1 MPDKIKEVFELISDK
16 GYFSDENEFRS
27 YVSDPKRRAEAFEL
41 IKDDGFF
48 TDENE
53 FNSYFGEVK
62 KKDFQDFNQKYG
74 TSYTR
79 GQFIGQEP
87 ISPPISSTVSPSA
100 SKQPKSTTPSV
111 STGKLPKLEFQVE
124 KPVSTQAVDNKDLA
138 FTVESREQRKQF
150 LGEVSTGILEAI
162 NKQPDLYMSQKDM
175 PTMYGEK
182 IIPAGT
188 LNVDNIAK
196 AVDVY
201 AEKIKKE
208 TGKELTSFDK
218 KNVVQS
224 TLSSLEVKKKMQ
236 NAAMLTDLEFQKQK
250 KLPLTAITGI
260 KNAKGEVV
268 KENMFQENVKQTVAQ
283 EQQRLE
289 QIAKTPNKQ
298 ISAEFKPEIE
308 GLSAQVKGT
317 ADALNKEMKDSFTA
331 QFAQQQ
337 KEIYNQYN
345 QLVQTGQMSA
355 DAANAEMKQKIEA
368 IGKQLENDTNALY
381 APKFNQLKQE
391 AEEKSKEI
399 QTRYNRKVQAQFNL
413 EKEKASKRIQE
424 EISKYENTLP
434 KGYMKE
440 YQAAFKKNLDSEI
453 NLEGLRKINQFSNLG
468 NFEKMQT
475 ALMAGMGDVTSTVGG
490 SLSYVGVNTGNLQNW
505 VAQSGLYNELPM
517 FSDDNVFD
525 NLTNTDWWIANG
537 VRSVPFTVA
546 TMPIGIAGGAGVGLL
561 ASALGAAKRAQVI
574 ASVIGGG
581 FAGWEVERF
590 LEQGA
595 GFNDAI
601 NEGKSVSEA
610 AEIAAA
616 IGKYNYSTLPM
627 NMLQMLPVFSKSFK
641 FLGAAGIE
649 AGAGAFEEINQGWA
663 QAKAKAQSEG
673 QDVSYLDYA
682 TSPQAIQEGAIGAA
696 MSQGFTLFSLKN
708 TPDIDKQINTLMTSI
723 GMGGESQA
731 LEVLKTMKNN
741 GAIDEKQFQE
751 ATNLLNY
758 TLNAISQTENINVDD
773 NVKSALVNRFVAIE
787 KAKELLTENENDLA
801 SQAAKELI
809 AEKQEEIKKILK
821 GSEPVYLIRVVG
833 NDVPIVSTKEQVES
847 LLKSEKML
855 PLFQIEVYNDNSTKA
870 SVEEVY
876 SKQEK
881 EKVADVAEN
890 IPEEVQTED
899 EKKVEELRA
908 AEQAEYDAM
917 SDPNDEAAKKEI
929 YDRYD
934 KLITPLLGKEEA
946 GSVGVV
952 DNPALKDV
960 ESTSEA
966 LDNLLGDNEIEFDKL
981 AELAGEIF
989 PTDVSYAYH
998 KAKEDGSNPELVKAV
1013 EELLTNK
1020 KETPASES
1028 KVGENKY
1035 EYDPKAKDSSRDIGS
1050 RADDSRA
1057 KKSDITAGTNKGE
1070 SSEKADS
1077 TEKAVSE
1084 SKEEEVEKELPKKNI
1099 VDEIKQEIGSLRGEQ
1114 MNVRTEA
1121 TRKILNAYR
1130 KIFNFP
1136 PYTGSMDD
1144 AKAYA
1149 EAFDEANSYYSS
1161 EVRRRLSGLEVASKY
1176 VIELAEK
1183 IRGNEKIESQT
1194 NKQQEDAVQEQAAG
1208 QVSVQPETKVGEG
1221 VEGGKPE
1228 TESKEAT
1235 EEKQEEVAKKAG
1247 ISPKNLRDLY
1257 NVNRKLFGLDRVKS
1271 FASAIAMDRMIG
1283 AMAKRAGVTKAE
1295 MYGKLDFVKDIEENI
1310 LKADN
1315 ALFQGTINGKS
1326 VTLRNVDVDV
1336 VNGFY
1341 SNTEKA
1347 LSQVKQDKMSGSQWA
1362 TQLLSRGANKEE
1374 MKLTRLSD
1382 YLEANKATSIS
1393 KGDIQ
1398 QFLKDNRISV
1408 VEVVGSEKEGNLP
1421 ESKMRAQITSLQ
1433 LEGEKENYKEILVT
1447 MPNKKGKSTDAG
1459 KRMVA
1464 FRSEMD
1470 AKYGEGARGKMSE
1483 SETKRLSELIE
1494 LAREEGAFTEKDK
1507 FKSSHYEE
1515 PNILV
1520 HLRMNTRTAADG
1532 SKVLFLEEVQS
1543 DWGQKG
1549 REEGFSKP
1557 ANTQLINQLEKQK
1570 QDILDSSKSYQF
1582 LNSKTEGNLSKE
1594 VFDAIQQVATNMIDN
1609 PYSTNESRKER
1620 FLEDIGKTLSY
1631 WESFD
1636 NSVPKM
1642 NQDELSEFY
1651 DIYTKELKNNDLKI
1665 KGYSISYRL
1674 ASVENEIKEINEQ
1687 IADAQEKIATPV
1699 APFVTDTNAWV
1710 KLGLKVALKEA
1721 VAQGVDKIAWTTGE
1735 QQNERY
1741 SLEKVADEVRYS
1753 KNDDGTYRV
1762 VAYKNGENVSED
1774 NSLREDKLEANLGKD
1789 VAQRI
1794 IDGVGEDIEGKK
1806 SLTGENLKVGGKGM
1820 KGFYGSTTE
1829 GSLGIVGEVA
1839 KSLSKQEPK
1848 TVEIEVG
1855 RKKSAPIESVTLN
1868 GESVKEKSAWASYIL
1883 DYNKTGKSYTIDAKK
1898 LSEILD
1904 FHKKQLNNAVYKIS
1918 EVEEFINS
1926 LSIGDNV
1933 VIESKLE
1940 TPKSTQYSIDITPEL
1955 KAQVEGGLALFQ
1967 RQQGQQAKGAMVAAD
1982 GRFVVYALTDP
1993 NISTP
1998 LHELA
2003 HVFEHYLTDAE
2014 KSAVMKAAGTKTW
2027 NIQTSEYFARGF
2039 EKYLAEGK
2047 SPVPAL
2053 DKLFAKFKEWLTEI
2067 YNGIKGSDIDIK
2079 LNKKMR
2085 DIYSSMLGEEIS
2097 DGKFPDN
2104 LLKIA
2109 KELDLSPQQIQN
2121 TYNKYDGSKNIEDI
2135 TLEDYNKARA
2145 EGDKIKLEKSKKAFE
2160 VLLKE
2165 GSVSPT
2171 AKKKAAEIKK
2181 EVGEKTIKDAEDIM
2195 NNIDSIRQQ
2204 LLDAGVI
2211 KSINCKWGK

>member
-100 SKQPKSTTPSV
+100 SKQPKSTIPSV

-138 FTVESREQRKQF
+138 LTVESREQRKQF
-150 LGEVSTGILEAI
+150 LGEVNTGILEAI

-218 KNVVQS
+218 QYVVQS
-224 TLSSLEVKKKMQ
+224 ALSSLKVKKQTQ

-250 KLPLTAITGI
+250 KLPLTAITGV

-308 GLSAQVKGT
+308 GLSAQIKGT

-391 AEEKSKEI
+391 AEAKSKEI

-424 EISKYENTLP
+424 EISKYENALP

-517 FSDDNVFD
+517 FSDDNIFD

-546 TMPIGIAGGAGVGLL
+546 TMPVGIAGGAGVGLL

-881 EKVADVAEN
+881 EKAAEDTPTDTEEAGVAEN

-899 EKKVEELRA
+899 EKKVKELRA

-934 KLITPLLGKEEA
+934 KLITPLLEKEKA
-946 GSVGVV
+946 GSVVGGDKKFTAKGGNKVV
-952 DNPALKDV
+952 DEKGEPLVVYRSTYSENNLNDGVNYFAEDANYSKEIAAIMNENGKASNYVEERPIRTIPVNISASRVYELPKGEEMNGNRIKNLLEKDPDFTKKYDAVKGIDLYSDNKIVYAVFDKANIKELGAEQSLKEKTKEEPAKEEVKVQESIVEETPSIENILNPNHKGFGERMELANKKK
-960 ESTSEA
+960 ESTEQIFEEDKNVNYVFRNTTKEEVDNVLSSKEKTGDFWRSEPNEYKNYG
-966 LDNLLGDNEIEFDKL
+966 DFVIVKKVPNLKEYGRSYSKANNIENDGFNYIGEKATKEDIDFIYNKKT
-981 AELAGEIF
+981 GEII
-989 PTDVSYAYH
+989 YNN
-998 KAKEDGSNPELVKAV
+998 NPELVKAV

-1020 KETPASES
+1020 
-1028 KVGENKY
+1028 
-1035 EYDPKAKDSSRDIGS
+1035 
-1050 RADDSRA
+1050 
-1057 KKSDITAGTNKGE
+1057 
-1070 SSEKADS
+1070 
-1077 TEKAVSE
+1077 
-1084 SKEEEVEKELPKKNI
+1084 
-1099 VDEIKQEIGSLRGEQ
+1099 
-1114 MNVRTEA
+1114 
-1121 TRKILNAYR
+1121 
-1130 KIFNFP
+1130 
-1136 PYTGSMDD
+1136 
-1144 AKAYA
+1144 
-1149 EAFDEANSYYSS
+1149 
-1161 EVRRRLSGLEVASKY
+1161 
-1176 VIELAEK
+1176 
-1183 IRGNEKIESQT
+1183 
-1194 NKQQEDAVQEQAAG
+1194 QQEDAVQKQAAG
-1208 QVSVQPETKVGEG
+1208 QVPVQPETKVGEG
-1221 VEGGKPE
+1221 VEGGKPKAE
-1228 TESKEAT
+1228 PKEAT

-1257 NVNRKLFGLDRVKS
+1257 NVNRKLFGLDRVKA
-1271 FASAIAMDRMIG
+1271 FASAIAMDRMVG
-1283 AMAKRAGVTKAE
+1283 TMAKRAGITKAE
-1295 MYGKLDFVKDIEENI
+1295 MYGRLKFEKASEKDLPQGVKMQVDAWHGSPYEFDKFQTAFMGKGEGVQAFGWGLYFSDLEGIARGYANRLTKKGLLIVDNEAYDYLLDLIPSSAFADTPNEFLEIITENLQNENGLDNLLDQYKITSFNDTIQGNERFLNRLKGGASLYSKETLDFVLNLTNSDKSNSQKTKEFNEFFDKHKKAFKDAVDKLKENPLSIVDARPKFLYKVTLHKGKTSDQYTWLEWDKPVDKSILKNIATKLYGIKGESILINSNSGTFKTIFEKNEKGITTSYLYNENTKEKVLANKSNERYNEIQIENIENI
-1310 LKADN
+1310 LLKGQFNQGKENGESFYKEISKIIGSPKQAS
-1315 ALFQGTINGKS
+1315 LFLLENGI
-1326 VTLRNVDVDV
+1326 D
-1336 VNGFY
+1336 G
-1341 SNTEKA
+1341 
-1347 LSQVKQDKMSGSQWA
+1347 VKYPAESI
-1362 TQLLSRGANKEE
+1362 SRGATSDTARGFNYVVFDENAVSIEE
-1374 MKLTRLSD
+1374 VIKFQKD
-1382 YLEANKATSIS
+1382 ANKAR
-1393 KGDIQ
+1393 GA
-1398 QFLKDNRISV
+1398 V
-1408 VEVVGSEKEGNLP
+1408 
-1421 ESKMRAQITSLQ
+1421 M
-1433 LEGEKENYKEILVT
+1433 VT
-1447 MPNKKGKSTDAG
+1447 
-1459 KRMVA
+1459 
-1464 FRSEMD
+1464 
-1470 AKYGEGARGKMSE
+1470 
-1483 SETKRLSELIE
+1483 L
-1494 LAREEGAFTEKDK
+1494 
-1507 FKSSHYEE
+1507 
-1515 PNILV
+1515 
-1520 HLRMNTRTAADG
+1520 DG
-1532 SKVLFLEEVQS
+1532 
-1543 DWGQKG
+1543 
-1549 REEGFSKP
+1549 
-1557 ANTQLINQLEKQK
+1557 
-1570 QDILDSSKSYQF
+1570 
-1582 LNSKTEGNLSKE
+1582 
-1594 VFDAIQQVATNMIDN
+1594 
-1609 PYSTNESRKER
+1609 
-1620 FLEDIGKTLSY
+1620 
-1631 WESFD
+1631 
-1636 NSVPKM
+1636 
-1642 NQDELSEFY
+1642 
-1651 DIYTKELKNNDLKI
+1651 
-1665 KGYSISYRL
+1665 
-1674 ASVENEIKEINEQ
+1674 
-1687 IADAQEKIATPV
+1687 
-1699 APFVTDTNAWV
+1699 
-1710 KLGLKVALKEA
+1710 EA
-1721 VAQGVDKIAWTTGE
+1721 VI
-1735 QQNERY
+1735 
-1741 SLEKVADEVRYS
+1741 
-1753 KNDDGTYRV
+1753 
-1762 VAYKNGENVSED
+1762 
-1774 NSLREDKLEANLGKD
+1774 
-1789 VAQRI
+1789 
-1794 IDGVGEDIEGKK
+1794 
-1806 SLTGENLKVGGKGM
+1806 
-1820 KGFYGSTTE
+1820 
-1829 GSLGIVGEVA
+1829 
-1839 KSLSKQEPK
+1839 
-1848 TVEIEVG
+1848 
-1855 RKKSAPIESVTLN
+1855 
-1868 GESVKEKSAWASYIL
+1868 
-1883 DYNKTGKSYTIDAKK
+1883 
-1898 LSEILD
+1898 
-1904 FHKKQLNNAVYKIS
+1904 
-1918 EVEEFINS
+1918 
-1926 LSIGDNV
+1926 
-1933 VIESKLE
+1933 
-1940 TPKSTQYSIDITPEL
+1940 
-1955 KAQVEGGLALFQ
+1955 
-1967 RQQGQQAKGAMVAAD
+1967 
-1982 GRFVVYALTDP
+1982 YALTDP
-1993 NISTP
+1993 NVSTP

-2014 KSAVMKAAGTKTW
+2014 KSAVMKAAGTKAW
-2027 NIQTSEYFARGF
+2027 NTQTSEYFARGF

-2079 LNKKMR
+2079 LNKPMR
-2085 DIYSSMLGEEIS
+2085 DIYASMLGEKIE
-2097 DGKFPDN
+2097 GAKFPDN
-2104 LLKIA
+2104 ISKIA
-2109 KELDLSPQQIQN
+2109 KELNLSPQQVQN
-2121 TYNKYDGSKNIEDI
+2121 TYKKYDGSKNIEDI

-2145 EGDKIKLEKSKKAFE
+2145 EGNKAKIENSKKAFE
-2160 VLLKE
+2160 ALLKE
-2165 GSVSPT
+2165 ESASPT
-2171 AKKKAAEIKK
+2171 AKKKAANLKK
-2181 EVGEKTIKDAEDIM
+2181 EAGDKAVKEAAEIM
-2195 NNIDSIRQQ
+2195 ENIDSIRQQ

>member
-1 MPDKIKEVFELISDK
+1 MPEKGEELYKILKADPNYEGVGSDYNK
-16 GYFSDENEFRS
+16 FKTFFSDEKN
-27 YVSDPKRRAEAFEL
+27 YTNLYNTLKADPNYEG
-41 IKDDGFF
+41 IGKDVNVFS
-48 TDENE
+48 E
-53 FNSYFGEVK
+53 YFGLK
-62 KKDFQDFNQKYG
+62 KKEQAIPID
-74 TSYTR
+74 
-79 GQFIGQEP
+79 GQRFGGKEQEP

-100 SKQPKSTTPSV
+100 SKQPKSTIPSV

-138 FTVESREQRKQF
+138 LTVESREQRKQF
-150 LGEVSTGILEAI
+150 LGEVNTGILEAI

-218 KNVVQS
+218 QYVVQS
-224 TLSSLEVKKKMQ
+224 ALSSLKVKKQTQ

-250 KLPLTAITGI
+250 KLPLTAITGV

-308 GLSAQVKGT
+308 GLSAQIKGT

-391 AEEKSKEI
+391 AEAKSKEI

-424 EISKYENTLP
+424 EISKYENALP

-517 FSDDNVFD
+517 FSDDNIFD

-546 TMPIGIAGGAGVGLL
+546 TMPVGIAGGAGVGLL

-855 PLFQIEVYNDNSTKA
+855 PLFEIEVYNDNSTKA

-876 SKQEK
+876 AKIAPAELTKAVEQSLQE
-881 EKVADVAEN
+881 
-890 IPEEVQTED
+890 
-899 EKKVEELRA
+899 
-908 AEQAEYDAM
+908 
-917 SDPNDEAAKKEI
+917 
-929 YDRYD
+929 
-934 KLITPLLGKEEA
+934 TPQA
-946 GSVGVV
+946 GSVVGGETRTANDFANENESYRVIVGDEAFNDILESGVV
-952 DNPALKDV
+952 RTNAKNKGGQSL
-960 ESTSEA
+960 A
-966 LDNLLGDNEIEFDKL
+966 DKL
-981 AELAGEIF
+981 ANRPTLFPSFSRGKAAMDYANSNENHYIIVSEDQSIQPSTKGRHGKGTTMF
-989 PTDVSYAYH
+989 PTDAN
-998 KAKEDGSNPELVKAV
+998 GNPMESISGDKVKVYKHLGNGKYELVYANGKAV
-1013 EELLTNK
+1013 EQSLQS
-1020 KETPASES
+1020 TPQAEEAVSES
-1028 KVGENKY
+1028 KNESESK
-1035 EYDPKAKDSSRDIGS
+1035 KQDSSGDIGS
-1050 RADDSRA
+1050 RADDSGA
-1057 KKSDITAGTNKGE
+1057 KKSDIAADANKKQP
-1070 SSEKADS
+1070 SKKVDS

-1084 SKEEEVEKELPKKNI
+1084 
-1099 VDEIKQEIGSLRGEQ
+1099 
-1114 MNVRTEA
+1114 
-1121 TRKILNAYR
+1121 
-1130 KIFNFP
+1130 
-1136 PYTGSMDD
+1136 
-1144 AKAYA
+1144 
-1149 EAFDEANSYYSS
+1149 
-1161 EVRRRLSGLEVASKY
+1161 
-1176 VIELAEK
+1176 
-1183 IRGNEKIESQT
+1183 
-1194 NKQQEDAVQEQAAG
+1194 
-1208 QVSVQPETKVGEG
+1208 G
-1221 VEGGKPE
+1221 VEGGKPKAE
-1228 TESKEAT
+1228 PKEAT

-1271 FASAIAMDRMIG
+1271 LASAVAMDRMIG
-1283 AMAKRAGVTKAE
+1283 AMAKRAGITKAE

-1421 ESKMRAQITSLQ
+1421 ESRMRANITSLQ

-1447 MPNKKGKSTDAG
+1447 MPIMVDIENIDGVIVVNGQKTQFKTKSEALEYIKKLPSYLDNSYSKS
-1459 KRMVA
+1459 KP
-1464 FRSEMD
+1464 FS
-1470 AKYGEGARGKMSE
+1470 
-1483 SETKRLSELIE
+1483 
-1494 LAREEGAFTEKDK
+1494 
-1507 FKSSHYEE
+1507 SSHYEE

-1651 DIYTKELKNNDLKI
+1651 DIYIKELKNNDLKI

-1687 IADAQEKIATPV
+1687 ITDAKEKIATPT

-1741 SLEKVADEVRYS
+1741 DLSKQVR
-1753 KNDDGTYRV
+1753 
-1762 VAYKNGENVSED
+1762 
-1774 NSLREDKLEANLGKD
+1774 KLEIVKNKDNTYEINGILSNENDNQSWTKLGSSVPENKVEEYVGKEIASKVINEGQKTFANQD
-1789 VAQRI
+1789 
-1794 IDGVGEDIEGKK
+1794 
-1806 SLTGENLKVGGKGM
+1806 LKVGGKGM
-1820 KGFYGSTTE
+1820 KGFYGSPTE
-1829 GSLGIVGEVA
+1829 GSLGIVGDVA

-1848 TVEIEVG
+1848 TVKLDIGENENYKFIKD
-1855 RKKSAPIESVTLN
+1855 KKENGKVIVEYQGSKKFFDDFGSAQKWVDKN
-1868 GESVKEKSAWASYIL
+1868 
-1883 DYNKTGKSYTIDAKK
+1883 
-1898 LSEILD
+1898 
-1904 FHKKQLNNAVYKIS
+1904 
-1918 EVEEFINS
+1918 
-1926 LSIGDNV
+1926 IGDG
-1933 VIESKLE
+1933 
-1940 TPKSTQYSIDITPEL
+1940 TTQYSIDITPEL

-2027 NIQTSEYFARGF
+2027 NTQTSEYFARGF

-2121 TYNKYDGSKNIEDI
+2121 TYNKYDGSKKIEDI
-2135 TLEDYNKARA
+2135 TTEDYKAARA